1 MADVSTN
8 IQEQETDDFEIPDT
22 VIHSLAFSFWQMMQ
36 NEMKDGKTDDITH
49 SETK

>member
-1 MADVSTN
+1 M
-8 IQEQETDDFEIPDT
+8 QMQETDDFEIPDT

-36 NEMKDGKTDDITH
+36 NEMKDGKADDNTH